1 MTGNFDLLGDPIPEG
16 FGKRGRPPHQ
26 VDDKKRSKVI
36 LLTAIGRT
44 IAEIAMALG
53 ISEPTLKRY
62 YFRELKSREEAKFRV
77 EGTRLLKLYEGVE
90 EGNVAANKELGKVLD
105 KADRDEGPYGL
116 RALATPQPR
125 KSKLGKK
132 EEAANAA
139 QSAGQDSDW
148 GDDLRLPETMN

>member
-1 MTGNFDLLGDPIPEG
+1 MTVIFDLLGDPIPDG

-44 IAEIAMALG
+44 MSEIAMALG

-62 YFRELKSREEAKFRV
+62 YFRELKTREEAKFRV
-77 EGTRLLKLYEGVE
+77 EATRLLKLYEGVE

-105 KADRDEGPYGL
+105 KADRDEGPYGMRTL
-116 RALATPQPR
+116 SPPQK

-148 GDDLRLPETMN
+148 GDDLRLPGTMN